1 MAIRCAA
8 KALIV
13 KNGCLL
19 LNRCRRGNGD
29 VYYDLPGGGQ
39 HPFESME
46 EAVRRE
52 VLEEAGI
59 GVRIIRFAALA
70 EEIYTSE
77 VLRQKYPD
85 YAHRMMHIFL
95 AEPDDTVSIQ
105 PTQKDLGMEESVW
118 IPLDEVENLPEVRP
132 TVIQK
137 RICEIVCSDAP
148 VYLGTE
154 YVNWEQE

>member
-13 KNGCLL
+13 QDGRLL
-19 LNRCRRGNGD
+19 LNRCRRRDGG

-46 EAVRRE
+46 EAVLRE
-52 VLEEAGI
+52 VREETGI
-59 GVRIIRFAALA
+59 GVRILRFAALA

-77 VLRQKYPD
+77 VLRRKYPD
-85 YAHRMMHIFL
+85 YAHRMMHIFV
-95 AEPDDTVSIQ
+95 AEPDGTKFEL
-105 PTQKDLGMEESVW
+105 PTEKDWGMEESVW
-118 IPLDEVENLPEVRP
+118 VPVEEVVNLPEVRP
-132 TVIQK
+132 TAIQR
-137 RICEIVCSDAP
+137 RIAEILRADAP

-154 YVNWEQE
+154 YVNWDQE